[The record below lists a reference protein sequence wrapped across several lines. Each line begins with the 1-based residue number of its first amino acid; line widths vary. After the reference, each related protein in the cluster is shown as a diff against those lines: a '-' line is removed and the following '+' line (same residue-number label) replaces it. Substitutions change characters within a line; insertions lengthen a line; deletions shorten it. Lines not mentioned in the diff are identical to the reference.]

1 MMFGTEE
8 TRMVGLPDGEK
19 FWRYVYSFWQNV
31 RTWQTYR
38 RTDRQT
44 PHDGKDYLVLEQ
56 AAAERPDAG
65 EDEVQLVPLLGAV
78 SRRVLRRQQALQQ
91 EAQHLQVTV
100 VADRRDLLELER
112 QTRRDVFVEENS
124 EVGAFWLDLTRVNPT
139 THVPAD
145 YSYERFTLDENTL
158 DTQPNESRSFA

>member
-1 MMFGTEE
+1 MLASHGN
-8 TRMVGLPDGEK
+8 
-19 FWRYVYSFWQNV
+19 SQ
-31 RTWQTYR
+31 
-38 RTDRQT
+38 
-44 PHDGKDYLVLEQ
+44 DYLVLKQ

-124 EVGAFWLDLTRVNPT
+124 EVGAF
-139 THVPAD
+139 
-145 YSYERFTLDENTL
+145 
-158 DTQPNESRSFA
+158 